1 MKLNMAEPHWGGD
14 YVFLFENL
22 ILKDFKIRY
31 RNMSLGILWSLINP
45 LVMMVV
51 LTFIFGRIFRGSGGQ
66 NQPFPVFVLCGQV
79 PFNFFAGALLSG
91 ATSIVDNAG
100 LIKRVPL
107 PREFVPI
114 AAVLSNCVHLLI
126 QIALLL
132 VLTVAFGLPP
142 NRYWLWLP
150 VIWTL
155 YVAFVC
161 GLALGTSAINVYIR
175 DTRYVLESF
184 TTVLFWLVPIFYPFS
199 VIPQKYWTIYQFN
212 PVAALV
218 MATRNILMDGIAPPM
233 SLVENLMLAATFTL
247 SLGFLIFRRL
257 KLGFYEHM

>member
-1 MKLNMAEPHWGGD
+1 MTERRWGGE

-45 LVMMVV
+45 LVMMTV
-51 LTFIFGRIFRGSGGQ
+51 LSFLFIRVFASGGSDAH
-66 NQPFPVFVLCGQV
+66 NKLFPVFVLCGLV
-79 PFNFFAGALLSG
+79 PFNFFVGALMAG

-100 LIKRVPL
+100 LIKRVPV
-107 PREFVPI
+107 PREVVPI

-126 QIALLL
+126 QIALMLL
-132 VLTVAFGLPP
+132 LTVAFGRQP

-150 VIWTL
+150 LIWIL

-161 GLALGTSAINVYIR
+161 GLALGASAINVYIR

-199 VIPQKYWTIYQFN
+199 IIPSKYKGIYQFN

-218 MATRNILMDGIAPPM
+218 LAMRNILMDGTAPPV
-233 SLVENLMLAATFTL
+233 SLVFNLTLAPCFSL
-247 SLGFLIFRRL
+247 GLGFLIFKRL
-257 KLGFYEHM
+257 KIGFYEHI